1 MVFTDYLI
9 PSSNCN
15 LLALT
20 NDEEGSFG
28 CDSLENISSS
38 DALEILPA
46 PNLRESWFR
55 IPGAIMKI
63 NSELGRVVFEGTPL
77 NPSVRVTFE
86 RLDLNR
92 MAVREA
98 FEKRQQEKQ

>member
-1 MVFTDYLI
+1 MLFTDYLI

-20 NDEEGSFG
+20 NDEEGAFG
-28 CDSLENISSS
+28 CDSLVNISSS
-38 DALEILPA
+38 DALEVLVP
-46 PNLRESWFR
+46 PSPRETWLR

-63 NSELGRVVFEGTPL
+63 HSEMGRVVFEGTPL
-77 NPSVRVTFE
+77 IPGVRVTFE

-92 MAVREA
+92 PSVRAEY
-98 FEKRQQEKQ
+98 EQRQQQ